1 MRKARRTY
9 PNLASYLEGTG
20 QTQHQLAQRLG
31 MSQPAISKLV
41 RGLLQ
46 PSLHE
51 ALRISRIVGVP
62 VESLVTR
69 GDDIPVEKS

>member
-1 MRKARRTY
+1 MKKQHRTY

-20 QTQHQLAQRLG
+20 LTQVELARKLG
-31 MSQPAISKLV
+31 VSQPIISKLV
-41 RGLLQ
+41 RGLCQ

-51 ALRISRIVGVP
+51 ALRISRLTGVP

-69 GDDIPVEKS
+69 GADIPVEKS